1 MTAIATTHWAGH
13 HRHHHKP
20 RADKRRVG
28 KLLVGAALMRAM
40 AEGRRR
46 HGGGHGPGHG
56 FGPGPFG
63 PGGFGGFGRGFGP
76 GGRGKRAR
84 RGDVRAA
91 VLLLLEEEPRNGYQ
105 LMQELEERSGGVWR
119 PSPGSIY
126 PALSQLE
133 DEGLVRSDESAGRRA
148 FQLTDDGRAYIEENR
163 EALGIPWEAVGGDV
177 PEGLLPAAPADDA
190 ARHGHHAGGPGRRRG
205 PDRRGPQGPRG
216 GPPLAVPDPRRR
228 RRRRRRRA
236 RGGLAAPRGA
246 PSPPQRAAQR
256 PPPRLERAPR
266 AQLLAQRAGRQPR
279 QAGAL
284 RALQCAALARRISGA
299 RSSSVRAHSRGRS
312 RWRSRSRAART
323 RCGSPLEGSPRRRR
337 SDQPTTLPS
346 CWT

>member
-13 HRHHHKP
+13 HRHKP
-20 RADKRRVG
+20 RTDKRRIG
-28 KLLVGAALMRAM
+28 KLLMGAALMRAM
-40 AEGRRR
+40 SEGRRR
-46 HGGGHGPGHG
+46 HSGGGGHGHGHG

-63 PGGFGGFGRGFGP
+63 PGGFGAFGFGRGFGP

-163 EALGIPWEAVGGDV
+163 EALGVPWEAVGGEV
-177 PEGLLPAAPADDA
+177 PEGLFQLRQLMMQLGMATMQVAQAGDEAQTAEARKVLEEARRSLYRILAGDAGDPTDASDEPAAD
-190 ARHGHHAGGPGRRRG
+190 
-205 PDRRGPQGPRG
+205 
-216 GPPLAVPDPRRR
+216 
-228 RRRRRRRA
+228 
-236 RGGLAAPRGA
+236 
-246 PSPPQRAAQR
+246 
-256 PPPRLERAPR
+256 
-266 AQLLAQRAGRQPR
+266 
-279 QAGAL
+279 
-284 RALQCAALARRISGA
+284 
-299 RSSSVRAHSRGRS
+299 
-312 RWRSRSRAART
+312 
-323 RCGSPLEGSPRRRR
+323 
-337 SDQPTTLPS
+337 
-346 CWT
+346 

>member
-177 PEGLLPAAPADDA
+177 PEGLFQLRQLMMQLGMATMQVAQAGDEAQTAEARKVLEEARRSLYRILAGDADDA
-190 ARHGHHAGGPGRRRG
+190 GEEP
-205 PDRRGPQGPRG
+205 
-216 GPPLAVPDPRRR
+216 
-228 RRRRRRRA
+228 
-236 RGGLAAPRGA
+236 AA
-246 PSPPQRAAQR
+246 
-256 PPPRLERAPR
+256 
-266 AQLLAQRAGRQPR
+266 
-279 QAGAL
+279 
-284 RALQCAALARRISGA
+284 
-299 RSSSVRAHSRGRS
+299 
-312 RWRSRSRAART
+312 
-323 RCGSPLEGSPRRRR
+323 
-337 SDQPTTLPS
+337 D
-346 CWT
+346 